1 MKLQR
6 SVPWRCLQTITRPLA
21 MLLFSLKVYGCQ
33 NIPAHGGVLIV
44 SNHQSYL
51 DPILLPLRLTRP
63 LNYIAKAEL
72 FENRFCAWFLRS
84 ILNAFPVRQG
94 HGDVRAVK
102 ETIQR
107 LKEGHVMN
115 IYPEGSRT
123 ADGEI
128 ASLQRG
134 VGLIVQR
141 AQVTIVPA
149 VIVGAFDAWPIQRRF
164 FRPRPIWI
172 QFGPPM
178 DLAGRQ
184 RDEIM
189 ATIDRTLRSMFATLS
204 AQAAA
209 QRGRAR

>member
-1 MKLQR
+1 MKLHR
-6 SVPWRCLQTITRPLA
+6 SVPWRCLQAITRPLA
-21 MLLFSLKVYGCQ
+21 YLLFNLEVYGCE
-33 NIPAHGGVLIV
+33 NIPARGGVLIV

-51 DPILLPLRLTRP
+51 DPILLPLRLKRP
-63 LNYIAKAEL
+63 LNYIAKSEL
-72 FENRFCAWFLRS
+72 FGNRFCAWFLRS

-115 IYPEGSRT
+115 IYPEGART

-134 VGLIVQR
+134 VGLIVER
-141 AQVTIVPA
+141 AQVAIVPA
-149 VIVGAFDAWPIQRRF
+149 VIVGAFDAWPLQRRF
-164 FRPRPIWI
+164 FRCRPIRI
-172 QFGPPM
+172 AFGPPL

-184 RDEIM
+184 RAEIM
-189 ATIDRTLRSMFATLS
+189 ATIDRTLRSMFAALS

-209 QRGRAR
+209 ETGRSH